1 MEIIQ
6 NESNLGLVRPTNE
19 DVAISIK
26 HPKDKDLILLLVA
39 DGMGG
44 KEFGE
49 VASAYVAKA
58 IEQWFVSRGVSTIN
72 HFEKLEVQIREV
84 IGKANQSLIEKYGEN
99 VLGTT
104 LSLAIIAKNRTF
116 IANVGDSRV
125 YIYRKKK
132 LIQVTE
138 DDSDVWFYYKYG
150 ACRKD
155 DLRFFY
161 HNNIITSCVGI
172 AYDLCKVSVNIIPN
186 DYDMIMV
193 FSDGVTD
200 LITDRRIKA
209 IIDLGPK
216 KMILSNIINEAVNV
230 DQHFHIPLR
239 LKRKNLSKYILPYR
253 GRDNA
258 SGAIYVKD

>member
-6 NESNLGLVRPTNE
+6 NKSDVGLVRPTNE
-19 DVAISIK
+19 DIAISIK
-26 HPKDKDLILLLVA
+26 HPKDKELILLLVA

-49 VASAYVAKA
+49 IASTYVAKA
-58 IEQWFVSRGVSTIN
+58 VEQWFISRGVSTIN
-72 HFEKLEVQIREV
+72 NFDKLEVQLREV
-84 IGKANQSLIEKYGEN
+84 VDKANSSLIEKYGEN

-104 LSLAIIAKNRTF
+104 LSIAIIAHNRTF

-125 YIYRKKK
+125 YTYRKKK
-132 LIQVTE
+132 LIQITE
-138 DDSDVWFYYKYG
+138 DDSDVWFYYKYS
-150 ACRKD
+150 AVRKD
-155 DLRFFY
+155 DLRFFFN
-161 HNNIITSCVGI
+161 NNIITSCVGI
-172 AYDLCKVSVNIIPN
+172 SYDLCKMNTYIIPN
-186 DYDMIMV
+186 DYQMILV

-200 LITDRRIKA
+200 LITDRRIKS
-209 IIDLGPK
+209 IIETNK
-216 KMILSNIINEAVNV
+216 KKDVLSKIIYEAVNV

-258 SGAIYVKD
+258 SGAIYIKE

>member
-6 NESNLGLVRPTNE
+6 SESNIGLVRPNNE
-19 DVAISIK
+19 DIAISVK
-26 HPKDKDLILLLVA
+26 HPRDKDLILLLVA

-44 KEFGE
+44 KDFGE
-49 VASAYVAKA
+49 VASTYVAKS

-72 HFEKLEVQIREV
+72 NFDKLEVQLRSV
-84 IGKANQSLIEKYGEN
+84 IEKANSSLIEKYGEN
-99 VLGTT
+99 VSGTT
-104 LSLAIIAKNRTF
+104 LSLVIIAKNRTL
-116 IANVGDSRV
+116 IANVGDSRI

-132 LIQVTE
+132 LIQVSE

-150 ACRKD
+150 AVRKD

-161 HNNIITSCVGI
+161 NNNIITACVGI
-172 AYDLCKVSVNIIPN
+172 AYDLCKVSIDVIPN
-186 DYDMIMV
+186 DYDMALV

-200 LITDRRIKA
+200 LITDQRIKS
-209 IIDLGPK
+209 IIDRGPK
-216 KMILSNIINEAVNV
+216 NKILSNIINEAVNV

-258 SGAIYVKD
+258 SGSIYIKD